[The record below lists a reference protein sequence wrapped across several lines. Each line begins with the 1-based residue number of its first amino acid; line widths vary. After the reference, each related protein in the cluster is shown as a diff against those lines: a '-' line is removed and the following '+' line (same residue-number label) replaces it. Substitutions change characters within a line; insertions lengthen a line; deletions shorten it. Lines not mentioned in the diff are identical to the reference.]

1 MRIAAAF
8 AAADRS
14 NKFLSLDDVGT
25 PFHSPARD
33 QNPRQ
38 PSNLAKR
45 AELGRHIGPL
55 WKKPVYNWWLIGK
68 DSLPLPGFRQTQIGI
83 ALPMFMAGRC
93 KRAVRSEN
101 ITLHGHGL

>member
-1 MRIAAAF
+1 VSALVTLEDADFGAILFDRIGRAPSQMRIAAAF

-38 PSNLAKR
+38 SSNLAKR

-55 WKKPVYNWWLIGK
+55 
-68 DSLPLPGFRQTQIGI
+68 
-83 ALPMFMAGRC
+83 
-93 KRAVRSEN
+93 
-101 ITLHGHGL
+101 